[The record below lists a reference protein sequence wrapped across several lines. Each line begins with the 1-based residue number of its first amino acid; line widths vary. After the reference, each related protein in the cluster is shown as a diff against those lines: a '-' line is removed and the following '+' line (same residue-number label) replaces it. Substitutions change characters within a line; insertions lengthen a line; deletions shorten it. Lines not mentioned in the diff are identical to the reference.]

1 MHRAMRRITA
11 TIATLVTVG
20 AAAPAAADDELNLN
34 ELLQTDLTVVSA
46 TKTKQTIAES
56 PAVVDVI
63 TSDDLARRGYRT
75 VAEAVT
81 SLPGLYGVDD
91 WAFTDIGVRG
101 VTGEMR
107 GRSRL
112 LKVMIDGRPVSFRAD
127 TANFVGPEMIPISA
141 VDHIEVIRGPGSAL
155 YGANAF
161 LGVINVVTKR
171 ASSLNGTTVRLTGE
185 VPQVGGFGGGVE
197 AVGGGSIG
205 PLDIMIA
212 GSAAR
217 FDRSGQQLPCGSVY
231 PDADD
236 PCAEQKAGSEAGLF
250 DRVSVEDISQP
261 RSLVATVDL
270 DVARI
275 FKEDSGRFG
284 NFRLLAN
291 YQEIDTAAPFADWGV
306 LSYSQ
311 AVDGAGEPVGI
322 APHTGNRI
330 GLANTTV
337 STNYTLGLFEDQVSL
352 GVTAGYARGG
362 ATGNDR
368 LRDQNLTDSAGLT
381 KQRAQYGFQ
390 GLDLAVDARLTL
402 LEGLFAFGGGGA
414 SVIDDVTLILSA
426 DHSRDDVSYA
436 ENAFA
441 QPIGYITSTL
451 ENTGALGQLTG
462 NFLGRRLGFV
472 AGARYDTYL
481 GAKLT
486 DVQLDRVAD
495 PDTLCDGRVCYSSF
509 NYRVGLTGSPLKG
522 IGSFAGGGAI
532 LDILYVKALYGTA
545 YKAPDP
551 TSLYHDDYIGAV
563 PLRPNADLVPQTVT
577 SIEGILGFELL
588 GKRLQGQVVVF
599 NNEISNLVAYQPV
612 NGGVQAR
619 NAARAQTFGVEAQL
633 KGRLDGIGELGVN
646 ASQQTSERFFDSDF
660 AVNIPTTFAY
670 PDLMAGGWAT
680 VDLSWSPVLLT
691 ARGRYIGTRV
701 GSPLSRGDNVDSIYT
716 LDPYFVADAFVTT
729 RPLKILDDSHQ
740 TVVALSVT
748 NLLNA
753 SYVVPGFQPASGTD
767 LPGRPRVFQV
777 NISQSF

>member
-1 MHRAMRRITA
+1 MRRITT
-11 TIATLVTVG
+11 TIATLLTVS
-20 AAAPAAADDELNLN
+20 AAMPAAADDDELNLN
-34 ELLQTDLTVVSA
+34 ALLQTDLTVVSA

-63 TSDDLARRGYRT
+63 TSDDLAKRGYRT

-197 AVGGGSIG
+197 AVGGGSLG

-217 FDRSGQQLPCGSVY
+217 FDRSGQKLPCGSVY

-236 PCAEQKAGSEAGLF
+236 PCAEQSAKVEAGLF
-250 DRVSVEDISQP
+250 DRVSTEDISQP

-291 YQEIDTAAPFADWGV
+291 YQEIDTAAPYADWGV

-311 AVDGAGEPVGI
+311 AVDGNGDPAGV
-322 APHTGNRI
+322 APNTGNRI

-368 LRDQNLTDSAGLT
+368 MRDQNLTDSAGLT

-402 LEGLFAFGGGGA
+402 IEGLFAFGGGGA
-414 SVIDDVTLILSA
+414 SVIDDVTLIVSA

-441 QPIGYITSTL
+441 QPVGYITSTL

-481 GAKLT
+481 GAQLT
-486 DVQLDRVAD
+486 DVQLDRVTD
-495 PDTLCDGRVCYSSF
+495 PETLCDGRVCYSSF
-509 NYRVGLTGSPLKG
+509 NYRAGLTGSPLKS
-522 IGSFAGGGAI
+522 IGSFVGGGAI
-532 LDILYVKALYGTA
+532 IDILYLKALYGTA

-551 TSLYHDDYIGAV
+551 TSLYHDDYIGAF
-563 PLRPNADLVPQTVT
+563 PLRPNVDLVPQTVT
-577 SIEGILGFELL
+577 SIEGVLGIEML
-588 GKRLQGQVVVF
+588 GKRIQGQFVVF
-599 NNEISNLVAYQPV
+599 DNEIENLVAYQPV
-612 NGGVQAR
+612 SGGVQAR
-619 NAARAQTFGVEAQL
+619 NAARAQTIGVEAQV
-633 KGRLDGIGELGVN
+633 KGRLEGIGELGVN
-646 ASQQTSERFFDSDF
+646 ASQQTSTRLFDSEF
-660 AVNIPTTFAY
+660 ATNIPTTFAY
-670 PDLMAGGWAT
+670 PDLMAGGWITA
-680 VDLSWSPVLLT
+680 DLGWSPVIVT
-691 ARGRYIGTRV
+691 AKARYIGSRV
-701 GSPLSRGDNVDSIYT
+701 GSPLNGRDDNEDSIYR
-716 LDPYFVADAFVTT
+716 LDPYLLMDAFVTT
-729 RPLKILDDSHQ
+729 RPLKIFDASHD
-740 TVVALSVT
+740 TTIAFNVS
-748 NLLNA
+748 NILNT

-777 NISQSF
+777 TVSQSF